1 LNKVKGVQVC
11 PAKAGFPTTQLQL
24 NQYSSAKYIK
34 NKNVRIK

>member
-24 NQYSSAKYIK
+24 YKCSSAKYIK
-34 NKNVRIK
+34 KENVRIK